1 MSSPDTESAE
11 VPRYHTIGVGA
22 GPANLSLAAL
32 FRKVAPDRMVLF
44 DKQSGPGWHPQL
56 LHAGVRMQT
65 SWVKDLVS
73 LVDPCHPLTFL
84 SYLVSTGRIY
94 ALLNAQYD
102 VIPRQEYVAYLAWAA
117 EQIPDLHYGVAV
129 ERVSFDESTG
139 FTAYSD
145 DRPVAHSDHLV
156 VGLGTQ
162 PFIPERFA
170 GLPPEDVFVADH
182 LSARTDAMDRMAPV
196 AVVGGGQTGAECV
209 LELLATGFSDIHW
222 FGRRPWFSPLD
233 DSPPANDF
241 YRPAYLRF
249 LQGLRRDVRRELVEE
264 QTLTG
269 DAISPGSLKSIYQAN
284 YEGML
289 ATGAFP
295 VTLYPARDVVGAR
308 PTREGGYVLRDRGTK
323 GPERRLMRYIVL
335 AIGRRNAPLPFDQE
349 LADRIELDNGDLV
362 VDEDYSVRWKGSDG
376 HKIFAQNRARYTHG
390 VLDANLTLLPI
401 RSAIILNTMFGRRV
415 YSIRDEE
422 VSTVW

>member
-1 MSSPDTESAE
+1 MPTAESE
-11 VPRYHTIGVGA
+11 STDVPRYHTIGVGA

-32 FRKVAPDRMVLF
+32 FRKVAPERMVLF
-44 DKQSGPGWHPQL
+44 DKQTGPGWHPQL

-117 EQIPDLHYGVAV
+117 EQVPDLHYGVAI
-129 ERVSFDESTG
+129 EKVSFECSTG
-139 FTAYSD
+139 FTAYSAG
-145 DRPVAHSDHLV
+145 RPVARSQHLV

-162 PFIPERFA
+162 PYIPDRFG
-170 GLPPEDVFVADH
+170 GLPAEDVFVADD
-182 LSARTDAMDRMAPV
+182 LTARTDGMDRMAPV

-209 LELLATGFSDIHW
+209 LELLATGFADIHW

-249 LQGLRRDVRRELVEE
+249 LQGLRREARRELVEE

-289 ATGAFP
+289 VTGAFP
-295 VTLYPARDVVGAR
+295 VTLYPGRDVLGAR
-308 PTREGGYVLRDRGTK
+308 PQRDGYLLRTRGTNGVEK
-323 GPERRLMRYIVL
+323 HVVSHVVL
-335 AIGRRNAPLPFDQE
+335 AVGRRNAPLPFDEE
-349 LADRIELDNGDLV
+349 LTDRIELEAGDLV
-362 VDEDYSVRWKGSDG
+362 VDEDYSVRWKGPDG
-376 HKIFAQNRARYTHG
+376 HKIFAQNRARFTHG

-401 RSAIILNTMFGRRV
+401 RSAMILNAMFGRRV

>member
-1 MSSPDTESAE
+1 MPTPDGEPAD

-32 FRKVAPDRMVLF
+32 FRQVAPERMVLF
-44 DKQSGPGWHPQL
+44 DKQPGPNWHPQL

-84 SYLVSTGRIY
+84 SYIVSTGRIY

-129 ERVSFDESTG
+129 DEVSFTEGTG
-139 FTAYSD
+139 FTAHSGG
-145 DRPVAHSDHLV
+145 RPIARSDHLV

-162 PFIPERFA
+162 PYVPDRFG
-170 GLPPEDVFVADH
+170 GLPAEDVFVADD
-182 LSARTDAMDRMAPV
+182 LSARTEGMDRMAPV

-222 FGRRPWFSPLD
+222 FGRRAWFSPLD

-249 LQGLRRDVRRELVEE
+249 LQGLRRESRRELVEE

-269 DAISPGSLKSIYQAN
+269 DAISPGSLKAIYQAN
-284 YEGML
+284 YEAML
-289 ATGAFP
+289 TTGAFP
-295 VTLYPARDVVGAR
+295 VTLYPGRDVLGAR
-308 PTREGGYVLRDRGTK
+308 RVQGGYQLRVRATK
-323 GPERRLMRYIVL
+323 GPERHLVRYVVL
-335 AIGRRNAPLPFDQE
+335 AVGRRNAPLPFAPE
-349 LADRIELDNGDLV
+349 LAERIELDNGDLM
-362 VDEDYSVRWKGSDG
+362 VDEDYSVRWKGSNG
-376 HKIFAQNRARYTHG
+376 HKIFAQNRARWTHG

-401 RSAIILNTMFGRRV
+401 RSAIILNSMFGRRV